1 MIILDY
7 KDARPIYEQVVDKFQ
22 KLILTGALE
31 PNTKMPSVRSLA
43 VELSINP
50 NTIQRAYAELEREG
64 FIYTV
69 KGRGN
74 FVAYDEGLLSYR
86 RKEIYSKLDELIRE
100 AGEIGIS
107 RSEMSDY
114 VKEGHEAV
122 LQGATGEGFGYD

>member
-50 NTIQRAYAELEREG
+50 NTIQRAYNELEGEGYIYSVPGKGSFAAANAAADSARRAELLTQVRE
-64 FIYTV
+64 
-69 KGRGN
+69 
-74 FVAYDEGLLSYR
+74 LLS
-86 RKEIYSKLDELIRE
+86 ELRYLGVSQQE
-100 AGEIGIS
+100 LLNL
-107 RSEMSDY
+107 
-114 VKEGHEAV
+114 VKEASPS
-122 LQGATGEGFGYD
+122 

>member
-50 NTIQRAYAELEREG
+50 NTIQRAYSELEQEG

-69 KGRGN
+69 KDRGN
-74 FVAYDEGLLSYR
+74 FVAYDESLLHYR
-86 RKEIYSKLDELIRE
+86 KDEIYRKLEEIVRE

-107 RSEMSDY
+107 RQELSDY
-114 VKEGHEAV
+114 LGERQEKV
-122 LQGATGEGFGYD
+122 LHVTSGEDFCYD

>member
-50 NTIQRAYAELEREG
+50 NTIQRAYSELEREG

-69 KGRGN
+69 KERGN
-74 FVAYDEGLLSYR
+74 FVAYDESLLHYR
-86 RKEIYSKLDELIRE
+86 KDEIYRKLEEIVRE

-107 RSEMSDY
+107 RQELSDY
-114 VKEGHEAV
+114 LGERQEKV
-122 LQGATGEGFGYD
+122 LHVTSGEDFCYD

>member
-50 NTIQRAYAELEREG
+50 NTIQRAYTELEREG

-74 FVAYDEGLLSYR
+74 FVAYDESLLRYR
-86 RKEIYSKLDELIRE
+86 KNEIYTKLEEIVRE
-100 AGEIGIS
+100 AGKIGMN
-107 RSEMSDY
+107 RQELAEY
-114 VKEGHEAV
+114 LWGKVTA
-122 LQGATGEGFGYD
+122 GEDFCYD

>member
-50 NTIQRAYAELEREG
+50 NTIQRAYAQLEQQG
-64 FIYTV
+64 FIYSV

-74 FVAYDEGLLSYR
+74 FVAYDDRLLEF
-86 RKEIYSKLDELIRE
+86 RKEEILNRLRELVKE
-100 AGEIGIS
+100 AEEIGMGTEELE
-107 RSEMSDY
+107 RVPEET
-114 VKEGHEAV
+114 EGWKAAS
-122 LQGATGEGFGYD
+122 GRGRA

>member
-86 RKEIYSKLDELIRE
+86 NI
-100 AGEIGIS
+100 
-107 RSEMSDY
+107 
-114 VKEGHEAV
+114 
-122 LQGATGEGFGYD
+122 

>member
-86 RKEIYSKLDELIRE
+86 KKEIYSKLDELIRE

-107 RSEMSDY
+107 RSEMSVY

>member
-1 MIILDY
+1 MIIHDY

-50 NTIQRAYAELEREG
+50 NTIQRAYSELEREG

-69 KGRGN
+69 KDRGN
-74 FVAYDEGLLSYR
+74 FVAYDESLLHYR
-86 RKEIYSKLDELIRE
+86 KDEIYRKLEEIVRE

-107 RSEMSDY
+107 RQELSDY
-114 VKEGHEAV
+114 LGERQEKV
-122 LQGATGEGFGYD
+122 LHVTSGEDFCYD

>member
-69 KGRGN
+69 
-74 FVAYDEGLLSYR
+74 EGLLSYR
-86 RKEIYSKLDELIRE
+86 KKEIYSKLDELIRE

>member
-50 NTIQRAYAELEREG
+50 NTIQRAYSELEREG

-74 FVAYDEGLLSYR
+74 FVAYYESLLRYR
-86 RKEIYSKLDELIRE
+86 KDEIYRKLEEIVRE

-107 RSEMSDY
+107 RQELSDY
-114 VKEGHEAV
+114 LGERQEKV
-122 LQGATGEGFGYD
+122 LHVTSGEDFCYD